1 MSEIEA
7 TFDLGEFASSSR
19 LMCAITSRAGRVLWA
34 NATLGRA
41 FGPEAGAVI
50 NRPLVELL
58 DPYDRSVAV
67 REMTRLDQVGDEIAF
82 DARLH
87 PVAGGF
93 RASWSWRVGR
103 DGLMYLVGVEAE
115 PEAPRTADEAHSPE
129 LYDLVT
135 RDHLTGTANRRT
147 FEDALAEQLDR
158 CRRAGLPLS
167 VALVDL
173 DRFKHYNDTYGHLA
187 GDQCLITVARAL
199 QHRAARSGEL
209 VGRFGG
215 DEFLVLWPGIDVT
228 TAMRN
233 AEGLRASVRVLDL
246 RLDEHPVQISVSV
259 GGITLVPSAP
269 TTATAL
275 VDAAD
280 RAMYAAKRAGGDAIR
295 WVTDLDHA
303 HEGEA
308 GRTTSP
314 SPTSPA
320 GGSRA

>member
-1 MSEIEA
+1 VSEIEA

-19 LMCAITSRAGRVLWA
+19 LLCAITSRAGRVLWA

-93 RASWSWRVGR
+93 RASWSWRVGS
-103 DGLMYLVGVEAE
+103 DGLMYLVGVEAAS
-115 PEAPRTADEAHSPE
+115 EAAGAADVAREVQSPE
-129 LYDLVT
+129 LHDLVT

-147 FEDALAEQLDR
+147 FEDALDEQLDR

-199 QHRAARSGEL
+199 QQRAARSGEL

-246 RLDEHPVQISVSV
+246 RLAEHPVQLSLSV

-269 TTATAL
+269 TTALAL

-280 RAMYAAKRAGGDAIR
+280 QAMYAVKRAGGDDIR

-308 GRTTSP
+308 GG
-314 SPTSPA
+314 A
-320 GGSRA
+320 GGGRT